1 RALLFPMYKGL
12 YERRLKPPP
21 GGPNAQRDLVIQQVK
36 DVGRSVDYLRTR
48 SDIAQDR
55 LAFFGVSLG
64 AAVAPMVLSVE
75 QRFKT
80 AVLWSGGLPTGPRPP
95 ETDAINF
102 APRVVT
108 PVLMLNG
115 RDDFTFP
122 VETSQEPMFRLL
134 GTAEGD
140 KRRGL
145 YDGGHVF
152 PFSRMIKDSLDW
164 LDRYLGT
171 PG

>member
-1 RALLFPMYKGL
+1 MYKGL
-12 YERRLKPPP
+12 YERRLKAPPS
-21 GGPNAQRDLVIQQVK
+21 GPNEIRDITIQQVK
-36 DVGRSVDYLRTR
+36 DVSRSVDYLRTR
-48 SDIAQDR
+48 NDIAHDR
-55 LAFFGVSLG
+55 IAYFGTSLG
-64 AAVAPMVLSVE
+64 AGLAPIVLSTE
-75 QRFKT
+75 KRFKT
-80 AVLWSGGLPTGPRPP
+80 AILWSGGFPTTRRPP
-95 ETDAINF
+95 ETDALNF

-122 VETSQEPMFRLL
+122 VEASQEPMFRLL
-134 GTAEGD
+134 GTPAAD
-140 KRRGL
+140 KQRGL

-171 PG
+171 PR